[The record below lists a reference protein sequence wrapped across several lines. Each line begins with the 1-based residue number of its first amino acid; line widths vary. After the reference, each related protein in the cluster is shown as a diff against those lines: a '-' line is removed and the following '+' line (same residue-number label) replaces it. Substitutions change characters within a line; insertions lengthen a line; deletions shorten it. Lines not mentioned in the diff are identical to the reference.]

1 MEFNMSNLRNIGYK
15 IFLLAKNS
23 DNGKE
28 KLCEALNFSNNDY
41 NKLITGRLSITPM
54 EIKKVAELFS
64 VNPMDILNYKNN
76 DAYAEMVHCMSDFK
90 YKENCDEILD
100 IIDTYIDFAEAVENI
115 K

>member
-1 MEFNMSNLRNIGYK
+1 MSNLRNIGYK

>member
-1 MEFNMSNLRNIGYK
+1 MSNFRNIGYK